1 MIRKFLCCSALV
13 PLFVVGVATRAQSG
27 APQAQSKPQTDQ
39 AKQVSGKVTNIGS
52 DKRSFSL
59 EVNDK
64 GSKQLMQFVVDG
76 NTQVQGRVTVG
87 TDAVVQYQPT
97 SDGKLVALSIA
108 PQGGQ
113 GGQGGPG
120 AQ

>member
-13 PLFVVGVATRAQSG
+13 PLLLVGVATRAQSSVL
-27 APQAQSKPQTDQ
+27 AQSKPQADQ

-64 GSKQLMQFVVDG
+64 GSKQVMQFVVDG
-76 NTQVQGRVTVG
+76 NTQVQGRVAVG

-108 PQGGQ
+108 PQSGQ

-120 AQ
+120 GQ